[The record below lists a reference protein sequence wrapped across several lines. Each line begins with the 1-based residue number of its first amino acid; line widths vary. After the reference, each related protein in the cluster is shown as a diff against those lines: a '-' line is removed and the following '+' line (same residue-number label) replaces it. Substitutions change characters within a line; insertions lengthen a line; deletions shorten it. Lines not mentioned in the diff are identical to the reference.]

1 MEKYRAVL
9 MVSKLMVKLG
19 VLISGGGTNLQ
30 AIIDACQAGDL
41 DAEVAIV
48 ISNAADA
55 YGLERAR
62 QAGIEYAHLTD
73 DADILEAL
81 ADHEV
86 DLVILAGYLKLVTQP
101 LIEAYPSRILNI
113 HPSLIPSFSGKD
125 YYGLNVHQAAIDR
138 GVKVSGVTV
147 HRVNE
152 NFDEGEILAQE
163 IVPVLEEDTAEDLQQ
178 RVLKIEHQIY
188 VDTIKKVIQDL
199 GE

>member
-1 MEKYRAVL
+1 MA
-9 MVSKLMVKLG
+9 KLG
-19 VLISGGGTNLQ
+19 ILISGGGTNLQ
-30 AIIDACQAGDL
+30 AIIDACQSGDL
-41 DAEVAIV
+41 DAEVAVV
-48 ISNAADA
+48 ISNVADA

-62 QAGIEYAHLTD
+62 QAGIDHLHLTD
-73 DADILEAL
+73 DEEILNAL
-81 ADHEV
+81 LDHEV
-86 DLVILAGYLKLVTQP
+86 DLVILAGYLKLITEP
-101 LIEAYPSRILNI
+101 LLEAYPDRILNI

-125 YYGLNVHQAAIDR
+125 YYGLKVHQAAVDR

-163 IVPVLEEDTAEDLQQ
+163 TVPVLEGDTAEDLQQ
-178 RVLKIEHQIY
+178 RVLEVEHKIY

>member
-1 MEKYRAVL
+1 M
-9 MVSKLMVKLG
+9 SKSMVKLG

-30 AIIDACQAGDL
+30 AIIDACQSGDL
-41 DAEVAIV
+41 DAEVAVV
-48 ISNAADA
+48 ISNVAEA

-62 QAGIEYAHLTD
+62 QAGIDHLHLTD
-73 DADILEAL
+73 DEEILKAL
-81 ADHEV
+81 LDHEV
-86 DLVILAGYLKLVTQP
+86 DLVILAGYLKLITEP
-101 LIEAYPSRILNI
+101 LLEAYPDCILNI

-125 YYGLNVHQAAIDR
+125 YYGLKVHQAAVDR

-163 IVPVLEEDTAEDLQQ
+163 TVPVLEGDTAEDLQQ
-178 RVLKIEHQIY
+178 RVLEVEHKIY

>member
-1 MEKYRAVL
+1 MFKSMA
-9 MVSKLMVKLG
+9 KLG
-19 VLISGGGTNLQ
+19 ILISGGGTNLQ
-30 AIIDACQAGDL
+30 AIIDACQSGDL
-41 DAEVAIV
+41 DAEVAVV
-48 ISNAADA
+48 ISNVADA

-62 QAGIEYAHLTD
+62 QAGIDHLHLTD
-73 DADILEAL
+73 DEEILNAL
-81 ADHEV
+81 LDHEV
-86 DLVILAGYLKLVTQP
+86 DLVILAGYLKLITEP
-101 LIEAYPSRILNI
+101 LLEAYPDRILNI

-125 YYGLNVHQAAIDR
+125 YYGLKVHQAAVDR

-163 IVPVLEEDTAEDLQQ
+163 TVPVLEGDTAEDLQQ
-178 RVLKIEHQIY
+178 RVLEVEHKIY

>member
-1 MEKYRAVL
+1 MA
-9 MVSKLMVKLG
+9 KLG
-19 VLISGGGTNLQ
+19 ILISGGGTNLQ
-30 AIIDACQAGDL
+30 AIIDACQSGDL
-41 DAEVAIV
+41 DAEVAVV
-48 ISNAADA
+48 ISNVADA

-62 QAGIEYAHLTD
+62 QAGIDHFHLTD
-73 DADILEAL
+73 DEEILNAL
-81 ADHEV
+81 LDHEV
-86 DLVILAGYLKLVTQP
+86 DLVILAGYLKLITEP
-101 LIEAYPSRILNI
+101 LLEAYPDRILNI

-125 YYGLNVHQAAIDR
+125 YYGLKVHQAAVDR

-163 IVPVLEEDTAEDLQQ
+163 TVPVLEGDTAEDLQQ
-178 RVLKIEHQIY
+178 RVLEVEHKIY

>member
-1 MEKYRAVL
+1 M
-9 MVSKLMVKLG
+9 SKSMVKLG

-30 AIIDACQAGDL
+30 AIIDACQSGDL
-41 DAEVAIV
+41 DAEVAVV
-48 ISNAADA
+48 ISNVGEA

-62 QAGIEYAHLTD
+62 QAGIDHLHLTD
-73 DADILEAL
+73 DEEILKAL
-81 ADHEV
+81 LDHEV
-86 DLVILAGYLKLVTQP
+86 DLVILAGYLKLITEP
-101 LIEAYPSRILNI
+101 LLEAYPDCILNI

-125 YYGLNVHQAAIDR
+125 YYGLKVHQAAVDR

-163 IVPVLEEDTAEDLQQ
+163 TVPVLEGDTAEDLQQ
-178 RVLKIEHQIY
+178 RVLEVEHKIY

>member
-1 MEKYRAVL
+1 
-9 MVSKLMVKLG
+9 MVSKSMVKLG

-48 ISNAADA
+48 ISNVADA

-62 QAGIEYAHLTD
+62 QAGIKHIYLTND
-73 DADILEAL
+73 EDILEAL

-86 DLVILAGYLKLVTQP
+86 DLVVLAGYLKLITAP
-101 LIEAYPSRILNI
+101 LLNAYPDRILNI

-125 YYGLNVHQAAIDR
+125 YYGLKVHQAAIDR
-138 GVKVSGVTV
+138 GVKVSGATV

-163 IVPVLEEDTAEDLQQ
+163 IVPVLEGDTAEDLQQ
-178 RVLKIEHQIY
+178 RVLEIEHQIY

>member
-1 MEKYRAVL
+1 
-9 MVSKLMVKLG
+9 MVKLG

>member
-1 MEKYRAVL
+1 
-9 MVSKLMVKLG
+9 MVSKSMVKLG

-48 ISNAADA
+48 ISNVADA

-62 QAGIEYAHLTD
+62 QAGIKHIYLTND
-73 DADILEAL
+73 EDILEAL

-86 DLVILAGYLKLVTQP
+86 DLVVLAGYLKLVTAP
-101 LIEAYPSRILNI
+101 LLNAYPDRILNI

-125 YYGLNVHQAAIDR
+125 YYGLKVHQAAIDR
-138 GVKVSGVTV
+138 GVKVSGATV

-163 IVPVLEEDTAEDLQQ
+163 IVPVLEGDTAEDLQQ
-178 RVLKIEHQIY
+178 RVLEIEHQIY

>member
-1 MEKYRAVL
+1 M
-9 MVSKLMVKLG
+9 SKSMAKLG
-19 VLISGGGTNLQ
+19 ILISGGGTNLQ
-30 AIIDACQAGDL
+30 AIIDACQSGDL
-41 DAEVAIV
+41 DAEVAVV
-48 ISNAADA
+48 ISNVADA

-62 QAGIEYAHLTD
+62 QAGIDHLHLTD
-73 DADILEAL
+73 DEEILNAL
-81 ADHEV
+81 LDHEV
-86 DLVILAGYLKLVTQP
+86 DLVILAGYLKLITEP
-101 LIEAYPSRILNI
+101 LLEAYPDRILNI

-125 YYGLNVHQAAIDR
+125 YYGLKVHQAAVDR

-163 IVPVLEEDTAEDLQQ
+163 TVPVLEGDTAEDLQQ
-178 RVLKIEHQIY
+178 RVLEVEHKIY